1 VNTIPWL
8 QNCIG
13 GCDALYYARLRMML
27 YQIIIDGAMYAQY
40 PVWEHTMT
48 TIDLAGNQVD
58 FSPISNLI
66 CFRNEPATNHRTY
79 TMSNTVYNLGIIT
92 VAGAPAQ
99 VTFLLQPPSYKE
111 WFKAGYNIAA
121 NNDELDSWING
132 YTLALLLSF
141 ERNTLQALPRNLYF
155 RNSLLDFD
163 LINIPH
169 CVPRHRAAQA
179 FNNIQAH
186 HPSATERQGP
196 ADLPDLTEHQCPALC
211 SPLPELCVFGLSRP
225 LQCHERQAAQC
236 SPLMRIESLYI
247 NKHIRSDCFS
257 RWIRFNVPF
266 VVFPNINSNVNVV
279 CETYSQIERDN

>member
-8 QNCIG
+8 QNCTG
-13 GCDALYYARLRMML
+13 GCDAPYYARLRMML

-48 TIDLAGNQVD
+48 TIDLAVNQVD

-66 CFRNEPATNHRTY
+66 HFRNEPATNHHTY
-79 TMSNTVYNLGIIT
+79 TMSNTVYNLGIIA

-99 VTFLLQPPSYKE
+99 VTFPLQPPSYKE

-169 CVPRHRAAQA
+169 CVPRHRAAHA
-179 FNNIQAH
+179 FNANQPTTPVPPNVRA
-186 HPSATERQGP
+186 
-196 ADLPDLTEHQCPALC
+196 LLT
-211 SPLPELCVFGLSRP
+211 SPIS
-225 LQCHERQAAQC
+225 Q
-236 SPLMRIESLYI
+236 S
-247 NKHIRSDCFS
+247 
-257 RWIRFNVPF
+257 
-266 VVFPNINSNVNVV
+266 VNV
-279 CETYSQIERDN
+279 